1 MRGLDTNVLVR
12 YLTADDAKQTA
23 LAEGLFEQA
32 SEAGQPLYIPVLVLC
47 ELVWVLAR
55 SYGQAKAQI
64 IDVIEHILEAEQ
76 FRIEGDLIV
85 RRSLEAFRGGRAD
98 FADYLIGEICR
109 KAGCEDCVTFDR
121 GLKNAAGFTLLS

>member
-12 YLTADDAKQTA
+12 YLTADNEKLTA
-23 LAEGLFEQA
+23 AAERVLEHS
-32 SEAGQPLYIPVLVLC
+32 SETGQPLFIPVLVLC

-55 SYGQAKAQI
+55 CYGQAKAAI
-64 IDVIEHILEAEQ
+64 ISVLEQILEAEL

-85 RRSLEAFRGGRAD
+85 RRSLDAFRGGKAD
-98 FADYLIGEICR
+98 FADYVIGEICR

-121 GLKNAAGFTLLS
+121 GLKSAAGFTLLS

>member
-12 YLTADDAKQTA
+12 YLTADDARQTA
-23 LAEGLFEQA
+23 QAEKVLEEA
-32 SEAGQPLYIPVLVLC
+32 SERGQPLFIPLLVLC

-64 IDVIEHILEAEQ
+64 IDVLEHILEAEQ
-76 FRIEGDLIV
+76 FHIEGDVIV
-85 RRSLEAFRGGRAD
+85 RRSLDAFRDGRAD

-121 GLKNAAGFTLLS
+121 ALKSAAGFTLLS

>member
-23 LAEGLFEQA
+23 LAEKLLEQA
-32 SEAGQPLYIPVLVLC
+32 SERGQPLFIPVLMLC

-85 RRSLEAFRGGRAD
+85 RRSLDAFRGGKAD

-121 GLKNAAGFTLLS
+121 GLKSAAGFTLLS

>member
-1 MRGLDTNVLVR
+1 
-12 YLTADDAKQTA
+12 
-23 LAEGLFEQA
+23 
-32 SEAGQPLYIPVLVLC
+32 VLC

-85 RRSLEAFRGGRAD
+85 RRSLDAFRGGKAD

-121 GLKNAAGFTLLS
+121 GLKSAAGFTLLS

>member
-23 LAEGLFEQA
+23 LAEKLLEQA
-32 SEAGQPLYIPVLVLC
+32 SERGQPLFIPVLVLC

-85 RRSLEAFRGGRAD
+85 RRSLDAFRGGKAD

-121 GLKNAAGFTLLS
+121 GLKSGSRFI

>member
-23 LAEGLFEQA
+23 LAEKLLEQA
-32 SEAGQPLYIPVLVLC
+32 SERDQPLFIPVLVLC

-85 RRSLEAFRGGRAD
+85 RRSLDAFRGGKAD

-121 GLKNAAGFTLLS
+121 GLKSAAGFTLLS